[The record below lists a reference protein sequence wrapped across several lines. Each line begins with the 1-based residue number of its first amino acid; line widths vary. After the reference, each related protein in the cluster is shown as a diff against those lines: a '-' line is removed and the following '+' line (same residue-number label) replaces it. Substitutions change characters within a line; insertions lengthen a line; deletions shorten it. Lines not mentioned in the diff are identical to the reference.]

1 MSLRIFDFI
10 GRGQN
15 INSEKSLEK
24 VESTLMDDS
33 EGFRTSVEE
42 VTTDTVEMQE
52 SLNYKQ
58 STERY
63 D

>member
-1 MSLRIFDFI
+1 
-10 GRGQN
+10 
-15 INSEKSLEK
+15 
-24 VESTLMDDS
+24 MDDS
-33 EGFRTSVEE
+33 EGVRTSVEE

>member
-1 MSLRIFDFI
+1 
-10 GRGQN
+10 
-15 INSEKSLEK
+15 
-24 VESTLMDDS
+24 MDDS

-58 STERY
+58 STEIY